1 MFFLNSEMIR
11 SCKDLQESQY
21 YIDKTGILEKKLAVY
36 PSVYM
41 EGAAASG
48 KTTAVKIF
56 LVKHPE
62 IRFFVIDADRDRY
75 PAAVW
80 ESKLKELGSLM
91 REERICV
98 VFENLSG
105 NISSEVMKLIA
116 EFLRYLP
123 DGCHGILV
131 GRERPAEELL
141 DLLWK
146 RKLELISPETLRFT
160 REDIRK
166 LVECAGSTLNPEEI
180 FEETG
185 GWPGCV
191 EVMLR
196 LSVDKAGSDR
206 VGESAA
212 KLRRSYEIETYIRR
226 EILSVLSEEE
236 QEIMQKGAVCP
247 WMNGSLCE
255 NVWGISGSGEIL
267 ERLGRKGMLLYDSRK
282 NRWKIANLFRKE
294 IKKNTDHKQ
303 EIEFWKELGEWYDK
317 QGCVTE
323 ALYCLRLSGDE
334 SGYRSCMMAYYDQVP
349 FLNIPFDDVMG
360 WQENTPQICYLRGMY
375 CYFQQDQDGLE
386 REIRKLEKN
395 DEIYL
400 NLAFVNPRVTLDE
413 WLSLLVQ
420 AGSEANR
427 TGKKIRLYHILG
439 GSISFLCGL
448 RDLTG
453 MFACSRKE
461 ENRKARIWKEYL
473 GEEEWK
479 SYQLA
484 RADFYMETERME
496 SIPQE
501 DQELLDYLSDT
512 GREQNSS
519 FRLVVMYLLCKQQRM
534 HLSDE
539 RKEEI
544 HQLEEILWKDENAVF
559 ARNAEAISNLYSRES
574 QEQERL
580 ICWLRYSGL
589 GAEEDVQE
597 GTYMMLLMQTKGYVL
612 VNQYE
617 KAKKIIQQILPYLQY
632 YRLRRWAA
640 ELLFLQALIFWE
652 EGRHNLAVRNAI
664 ESFLVTSECRYV
676 GFYAEYGR
684 KGKEVLDA
692 YVEWLRSNKPEGWH
706 RKKKYNYGNVLRM
719 PMEDYM
725 EVILRCAKKRAKL
738 TPDFQEDYQEE
749 KLTMTET
756 IVLQRIARGLTNTE
770 ICREMNLKLPT
781 IKSHIYSI
789 YKKLGVN
796 SRVQAILKGK
806 ELGILE

>member
-1 MFFLNSEMIR
+1 
-11 SCKDLQESQY
+11 
-21 YIDKTGILEKKLAVY
+21 
-36 PSVYM
+36 
-41 EGAAASG
+41 
-48 KTTAVKIF
+48 
-56 LVKHPE
+56 
-62 IRFFVIDADRDRY
+62 
-75 PAAVW
+75 
-80 ESKLKELGSLM
+80 
-91 REERICV
+91 
-98 VFENLSG
+98 
-105 NISSEVMKLIA
+105 
-116 EFLRYLP
+116 
-123 DGCHGILV
+123 
-131 GRERPAEELL
+131 
-141 DLLWK
+141 
-146 RKLELISPETLRFT
+146 
-160 REDIRK
+160 
-166 LVECAGSTLNPEEI
+166 
-180 FEETG
+180 
-185 GWPGCV
+185 
-191 EVMLR
+191 
-196 LSVDKAGSDR
+196 
-206 VGESAA
+206 
-212 KLRRSYEIETYIRR
+212 
-226 EILSVLSEEE
+226 
-236 QEIMQKGAVCP
+236 
-247 WMNGSLCE
+247 
-255 NVWGISGSGEIL
+255 
-267 ERLGRKGMLLYDSRK
+267 
-282 NRWKIANLFRKE
+282 
-294 IKKNTDHKQ
+294 
-303 EIEFWKELGEWYDK
+303 
-317 QGCVTE
+317 
-323 ALYCLRLSGDE
+323 
-334 SGYRSCMMAYYDQVP
+334 
-349 FLNIPFDDVMG
+349 
-360 WQENTPQICYLRGMY
+360 
-375 CYFQQDQDGLE
+375 
-386 REIRKLEKN
+386 
-395 DEIYL
+395 
-400 NLAFVNPRVTLDE
+400 
-413 WLSLLVQ
+413 
-420 AGSEANR
+420 
-427 TGKKIRLYHILG
+427 
-439 GSISFLCGL
+439 
-448 RDLTG
+448 
-453 MFACSRKE
+453 
-461 ENRKARIWKEYL
+461 
-473 GEEEWK
+473 
-479 SYQLA
+479 
-484 RADFYMETERME
+484 
-496 SIPQE
+496 
-501 DQELLDYLSDT
+501 
-512 GREQNSS
+512 
-519 FRLVVMYLLCKQQRM
+519 M

-544 HQLEEILWKDENAVF
+544 HQLEEILWEDENAVF
-559 ARNAEAISNLYSRES
+559 ARNAEAVSNLYSRKS